1 MAAQNSDIYEKLKR
15 LEIALAKSFPILPG
29 YLYVLNINTFKTC
42 LSDVYNSI
50 PQEVKD
56 AREFLSGRGQ
66 SGIYDFLK
74 VFEIN
79 LSKGIPIIPNLFSI
93 VKLNN
98 FESLIDKIYAT
109 LPEEVMD
116 ARKYLGI
123 Q

>member
-1 MAAQNSDIYEKLKR
+1 MEEQTKAIYESLKL
-15 LEIALAKSFPILPG
+15 LEIELEKSFSILPG
-29 YLYVLNINTFKTC
+29 YLCVLNVNRFKSL
-42 LSDVYNSI
+42 LSSVYNSI

-93 VKLNN
+93 VKSNN
-98 FESLIDKIYAT
+98 FESLIDKIYAA
-109 LPEEVMD
+109 LPEEVME